1 MQICRLLFQTIF
13 HFWNLFC
20 YHHFNLSN
28 AIRNLFPNS
37 GAHLLLKKRIVY
49 GFSIFFFP
57 TRDPNQLQAS
67 LCFSSLP
74 LRFNSQSFGSWQE
87 SAGVFFLLCGL
98 LGAGCGGIN
107 CNWVSVPACAVCTT
121 KSSCY
126 RVPSWISGTWSLGT
140 CLVKH
145 LLLLLFAGAGRIWV
159 TFLASSV
166 KYRIPLLE
174 TVSGYI
180 LVFKMQWS

>member
-37 GAHLLLKKRIVY
+37 RAHLLLKKRIVY

-87 SAGVFFLLCGL
+87 SAGVFF
-98 LGAGCGGIN
+98 
-107 CNWVSVPACAVCTT
+107 AV
-121 KSSCY
+121 
-126 RVPSWISGTWSLGT
+126 
-140 CLVKH
+140 
-145 LLLLLFAGAGRIWV
+145 WV
-159 TFLASSV
+159 TGGWAWRNKLQLGLRACLCCVYNQKQLLQSTQLDQWYMITWYMPGEASLTPAFCWCWQDLSYFLSQFCE
-166 KYRIPLLE
+166 I
-174 TVSGYI
+174 
-180 LVFKMQWS
+180 